1 MPDRA
6 MSITTPLGGDALL
19 FHTLEVSE
27 ELGRLAEYN
36 ITVLS
41 EKKDIDP
48 NDLLGKHVTVKLELP
63 KGDPRYFDAQ
73 VVRFALAGKRG
84 RYYRYA
90 IVARPWLWFLTR
102 TSDCRIFQAKK
113 APDILKEI
121 FNKYPD
127 VQVKWRLTGTY
138 GSREYCVQYRETDF
152 NFVSRLMEEE
162 GIYYYYEHS
171 KGKHV
176 VVFADSPGGHSA
188 SPQCGSLPYVDPDRA
203 VREDVDHVSTWSF
216 SREIQPGAYA
226 LDDYNFKTPSVDLLA
241 KRNDKL
247 PAGGSTG
254 EIYDYPGRYADAGE
268 GKHCVQVRLEELHAD
283 YELARGDTN
292 ARGLGAGELFKL
304 TGYPRT
310 EQNREYLVV
319 AASHHLEYSDYES
332 LDAGSPSSYDCSFTA
347 LSSKVA
353 FRPRRLTPKPVV
365 QGVQPALVV
374 GPSGDEIYTDDYGR
388 VKVHFYWDRHDKKNE
403 NSSCWVRVCH
413 PWAGKNWGMIHIPR
427 IGQEVIVDFL
437 EGDPDCPI
445 ITGRVYN
452 AEQMPPWALPGNMT
466 QSGILTRS
474 SKGGTA
480 ANANAIR
487 FEDKKGSEQLWTHA
501 EKNQDSEVEN
511 DETHWVGHDRSKT
524 VDHDET
530 SHIKH
535 DRTETVDHDE
545 TIHIKHD
552 RTETVDNNET
562 ITIGANRTITVGAS
576 ESASVALQ
584 RTHNVGVNETIN
596 VGAAQQVTIGAAQT
610 ITVGA
615 AQANTIGANQST
627 QVAGDRSIDVGGNQS
642 STIGGNLSMT
652 VSGDETR
659 AVSGGRT
666 TSVDKDDAL
675 NVTKNLSITAG
686 ESVTITTGDAS
697 ISMKKDGTI
706 TIKGKDITV
715 QGSGKINIKA
725 DSDITMKGSKILQN

>member
-1 MPDRA
+1 MPERA
-6 MSITTPLGGDALL
+6 MSITTPLSGDALL

-41 EKKDIDP
+41 DKRDIDP

-63 KGDPRYFDAQ
+63 KGGPRYFDAQ

-102 TSDCRIFQAKK
+102 TSDCRIFQGKK
-113 APDILKEI
+113 APDIIKEI

-138 GSREYCVQYRETDF
+138 ASREYCVQYRETDF
-152 NFVSRLMEEE
+152 NFVSRLMEED

-226 LDDYNFKTPSVDLLA
+226 LDDYNFKTPSVDLLE

-247 PAGGSTG
+247 PGGGSTG
-254 EIYDYPGRYADAGE
+254 EIYDYPGRYANAGE
-268 GKHCVQVRLEELHAD
+268 GKHYVQVRLEELHAD
-283 YELARGDTN
+283 YELAHGVTN

-304 TGYPRT
+304 TGYPRS

-319 AASHHLEYSDYES
+319 AASHHLEFSDYES
-332 LDAGSPSSYDCSFTA
+332 LDAGSPSRYDCSFTA

-353 FRPRRLTPKPVV
+353 FRPRRLTAKPVV

-437 EGDPDCPI
+437 EGDPDSPI

-487 FEDKKGSEQLWTHA
+487 FEDKKGSEQVWIHA

-511 DETHWVGHDRSKT
+511 DESHWVGHDRTKT

-530 SHIKH
+530 
-535 DRTETVDHDE
+535 T
-545 TIHIKHD
+545 HIKHD

-562 ITIGANRTITVGAS
+562 ITIGANRTITVGKN

-596 VGAAQQVTIGAAQT
+596 VGAAQQVNVGAAQT

-615 AQANTIGANQST
+615 AQATTVGAVQTVN
-627 QVAGDRSIDVGGNQS
+627 VAKSQTVSVGDNRSVSAGGNQTV
-642 STIGGNLSMT
+642 TIGKHASM
-652 VSGDETR
+652 VVGEDETR
-659 AVSGGRT
+659 TVGGKRAT
-666 TSVDKDDAL
+666 TVGKDEKL
-675 NVTKNLSITAG
+675 EVTNAIVINAGDSIM
-686 ESVTITTGDAS
+686 IKTGDAS
-697 ISMKKDGTI
+697 IVMKKDGTI
-706 TIKGKDITV
+706 QLKGKDITIE
-715 QGSGKINIKA
+715 GSGKINVKA
-725 DSDITMKGSKILQN
+725 DGDIVMKGSKISQN

>member
-1 MPDRA
+1 
-6 MSITTPLGGDALL
+6 
-19 FHTLEVSE
+19 
-27 ELGRLAEYN
+27 
-36 ITVLS
+36 
-41 EKKDIDP
+41 
-48 NDLLGKHVTVKLELP
+48 
-63 KGDPRYFDAQ
+63 
-73 VVRFALAGKRG
+73 
-84 RYYRYA
+84 
-90 IVARPWLWFLTR
+90 
-102 TSDCRIFQAKK
+102 
-113 APDILKEI
+113 
-121 FNKYPD
+121 
-127 VQVKWRLTGTY
+127 
-138 GSREYCVQYRETDF
+138 
-152 NFVSRLMEEE
+152 
-162 GIYYYYEHS
+162 
-171 KGKHV
+171 V
-176 VVFADSPGGHSA
+176 VVFADSRGGHSA
-188 SPQCGSLPYVDPDRA
+188 SKECGSLPYVDPDRA
-203 VREDVDHVSTWSF
+203 VREDQDHVSAWSF
-216 SREIQPGAYA
+216 SCEIQSSAYA
-226 LDDYNFKTPSVDLLA
+226 LDDYNFKTPSVNLLE

-247 PAGGSTG
+247 PNGGSTG
-254 EIYDYPGRYADAGE
+254 EIYDYPGRYANAGE
-268 GKHCVQVRLEELHAD
+268 GKHYVQVRLEELHAD
-283 YELARGDTN
+283 YQLAHGVTN
-292 ARGLGAGELFKL
+292 ARGLGTGELFKL
-304 TGYPRT
+304 TGYPRS

-347 LSSKVA
+347 LSSKVP

-374 GPSGDEIYTDDYGR
+374 GPSGDEIYTDEYGR

-413 PWAGKNWGMIHIPR
+413 PWAGKNWGIIHIPR
-427 IGQEVIVDFL
+427 IGQEVIIDFL

-466 QSGILTRS
+466 QSGIRTGS
-474 SKGGTA
+474 SKGDTA

-511 DETHWVGHDRSKT
+511 DETHWVGHDRTKT

-530 SHIKH
+530 
-535 DRTETVDHDE
+535 T
-545 TIHIKHD
+545 HIKHD

-562 ITIGANRTITVGAS
+562 ITIGANRKITVEKN
-576 ESASVALQ
+576 ESASVSLM
-584 RTHNVGVNETIN
+584 RTHNVGVNESIN
-596 VGAAQQVTIGAAQT
+596 VGAAQEITVGAAQT

-627 QVAGDRSIDVGGNQS
+627 KVGGDRSVDVGGNQTVTVAGDHS
-642 STIGGNLSMT
+642 GTVSGNLSMT
-652 VSGDETR
+652 VSKDETR
-659 AVSGGRT
+659 SVSGGRT

-706 TIKGKDITV
+706 TIKGKDITI
-715 QGSGKINIKA
+715 QGSGKINVKA

>member
-6 MSITTPLGGDALL
+6 MSITTPLGGDVLL
-19 FHTLEVSE
+19 FHTLDVTE
-27 ELGRLAEYN
+27 ELGRLAEYD

-41 EKKDIDP
+41 EKRDIDP

-63 KGDPRYFDAQ
+63 KGGPRYFDAQ

-84 RYYRYA
+84 RYYRYT

-102 TSDCRIFQAKK
+102 TSDCQIFQGKK
-113 APDILKEI
+113 APDIIREI

-127 VQVKWRLTGTY
+127 VQVKWKLSGTHA
-138 GSREYCVQYRETDF
+138 SREYCVQYRETDF

-176 VVFADSPGGHSA
+176 VVFANSPSSHSA
-188 SPQCGSLPYVDPDRA
+188 SQHCGSLPYVDPDRA
-203 VREDVDHVSTWSF
+203 VREDVDHVSAWSF
-216 SREIQPGAYA
+216 SREIQSSAYV
-226 LDDYNFKTPSVDLLA
+226 LDDYNFKTPSVDLLE

-247 PAGGSTG
+247 PNGGSTG
-254 EIYDYPGRYADAGE
+254 EIYDYPGRYSNGGE
-268 GKHCVQVRLEELHAD
+268 GKHYVQIRLEELPAD
-283 YELARGDTN
+283 YELAHGVTN

-304 TGYPRT
+304 TGYPRS

-347 LSSKVA
+347 LYGKVS

-388 VKVHFYWDRHDKKNE
+388 VKVHFYWDRHDKKNA

-480 ANANAIR
+480 ANANALR
-487 FEDKKGSEQLWTHA
+487 FEDKKGSEQLWIHA
-501 EKNQDSEVEN
+501 EKNQDIEVEN
-511 DETHWVGHDRSKT
+511 DETHWVGHDRTKKIDNDEKT
-524 VDHDET
+524 TV
-530 SHIKH
+530 KNN
-535 DRTETVDHDE
+535 RTEIVGH
-545 TIHIKHD
+545 
-552 RTETVDNNET
+552 NEQ
-562 ITIGANRTITVGAS
+562 ITIGVNQTIGVGGNRVITVSQAAA
-576 ESASVALQ
+576 ESVALAKALSIGLGYQ
-584 RTHNVGVNETIN
+584 VS
-596 VGAAQQVTIGAAQT
+596 VGAAMNETIGAAHLSE
-610 ITVGA
+610 VG
-615 AQANTIGANQST
+615 GYRYEK
-627 QVAGDRSIDVGGNQS
+627 VAGYKQ
-642 STIGGNLSMT
+642 
-652 VSGDETR
+652 
-659 AVSGGRT
+659 
-666 TSVDKDDAL
+666 TSVAK
-675 NVTKNLSITAG
+675 KI
-686 ESVTITTGDAS
+686 SVSSDEEIILKTGDS
-697 ISMKKDGTI
+697 QLSMKKDGTI
-706 TIKGKDITV
+706 EISGKDVTMKTAAGTVHIKNDGTIEISGTDTTMKTSAGTVHIDAGGIITIKGSMV
-715 QGSGKINIKA
+715 KIN
-725 DSDITMKGSKILQN
+725 T

>member
-6 MSITTPLGGDALL
+6 MSITTPLGGDVLL
-19 FHTLEVSE
+19 FHTLDVTE
-27 ELGRLAEYN
+27 ELGRLAEYD

-41 EKKDIDP
+41 EKRDIDP

-63 KGDPRYFDAQ
+63 KGGPRYFDAQ

-84 RYYRYA
+84 RYYRYT

-102 TSDCRIFQAKK
+102 SSDCRIFQGKK
-113 APDILKEI
+113 APDIIREI

-127 VQVKWRLTGTY
+127 VQVKWKLTGTHA
-138 GSREYCVQYRETDF
+138 SREYCVQYRETDF

-176 VVFADSPGGHSA
+176 VVFANSPSSHSA
-188 SPQCGSLPYVDPDRA
+188 SQHCESLPYVDPDRA
-203 VREDVDHVSTWSF
+203 VREDVDHVSAWSF
-216 SREIQPGAYA
+216 SREIQSSAYV
-226 LDDYNFKTPSVDLLA
+226 LDDYNFKTPSVDLLE

-247 PAGGSTG
+247 PNGGSTG
-254 EIYDYPGRYADAGE
+254 EIYDYPGRYSNGGE
-268 GKHCVQVRLEELHAD
+268 GKHYVQIRLEELHAD
-283 YELARGDTN
+283 YELAHGVTN

-304 TGYPRT
+304 TGYPRS

-347 LSSKVA
+347 LYGKVS

-388 VKVHFYWDRHDKKNE
+388 VKVHFYWDRHDKKNA

-480 ANANAIR
+480 ANANALR
-487 FEDKKGSEQLWTHA
+487 FEDKKGSEQLFIHA
-501 EKNQDSEVEN
+501 EKNQDIEVEN
-511 DETHWVGHDRSKT
+511 DETHWVGHDRTKT
-524 VDHDET
+524 IDHNET
-530 SHIKH
+530 TH
-535 DRTETVDHDE
+535 V
-545 TIHIKHD
+545 KHD
-552 RTETVDNNET
+552 RTETVDNNEK
-562 ITIGANRTITVGAS
+562 ITIVANRTELVGKNEDITIANNRSKSVGGS
-576 ESASVALQ
+576 ENVTVALQ
-584 RTHNVGVNETIN
+584 RTHAVGVNETIAI
-596 VGAAQQVTIGAAQT
+596 GAAQEVAVGAAQT

-615 AQANTIGANQST
+615 TQATTVGGSQS
-627 QVAGDRSIDVGGNQS
+627 VSVGSSRSVDVGGGAAM
-642 STIGGNLSMT
+642 TIAKK
-652 VSGDETR
+652 ETR
-659 AVSGGRT
+659 
-666 TSVDKDDAL
+666 SVGEERATDIAKDDNL
-675 NVTKNLSITAG
+675 NVGKNLVIEAGDSVSIK
-686 ESVTITTGDAS
+686 TGDAS
-697 ISMKKDGTI
+697 ITMKKDGTI
-706 TIKGKDITV
+706 IIKGKDVTV
-715 QGSGKINIKA
+715 DASGKISAKA
-725 DSDITMKGSKILQN
+725 SGDMILKGSKILGN

>member
-1 MPDRA
+1 MPERA
-6 MSITTPLGGDALL
+6 MSITTPLGGDVLL
-19 FHTLEVSE
+19 FHTLDVSE

-41 EKKDIDP
+41 EKRDIDP
-48 NDLLGKHVTVKLELP
+48 DDLLGKHVTVKLELP
-63 KGDPRYFDAQ
+63 KGGPRYFDAQ

-84 RYYRYA
+84 RYYRYS
-90 IVARPWLWFLTR
+90 IIARPWLWFLTR
-102 TSDCRIFQAKK
+102 TSDCRIFQGEK
-113 APDILKEI
+113 APDILKDI

-127 VQVKWRLTGTY
+127 VQVKWRLTGNY
-138 GSREYCVQYRETDF
+138 ASREYCVQYRETDF

-162 GIYYYYEHS
+162 GIYYYSEHS

-176 VVFADSPGGHSA
+176 LVFADSRGGHSA
-188 SPQCGSLPYVDPDRA
+188 SQQCGSLPYVDPDRA
-203 VREDVDHVSTWSF
+203 VREDQDHVSAWSF
-216 SREIQPGAYA
+216 TCEIQSSAYA
-226 LDDYNFKTPSVDLLA
+226 LDDYNFKTPSVSLLET
-241 KRNDKL
+241 RSDKL
-247 PAGGSTG
+247 PNGGSTG
-254 EIYDYPGRYADAGE
+254 EIYDYPGRYPNAGE
-268 GKHCVQVRLEELHAD
+268 GKHFVQIRLEELHAD
-283 YELARGDTN
+283 YELAHGVTN

-310 EQNREYLVV
+310 EQNQEYLVV
-319 AASHHLEYSDYES
+319 AASHHLQYSDYES
-332 LDAGSPSSYDCSFTA
+332 LDAGSPSTYDCSFTA
-347 LSSKVA
+347 LASKVP

-374 GPSGDEIYTDDYGR
+374 GPAGDEIYTDEYGR

-413 PWAGKNWGMIHIPR
+413 PWAGKNWGMIHLPR
-427 IGQEVIVDFL
+427 IGQEVIVDFV

-474 SKGGTA
+474 TKGGTA

-511 DETHWVGHDRSKT
+511 DETHWVGHDRTKT

-530 SHIKH
+530 
-535 DRTETVDHDE
+535 T
-545 TIHIKHD
+545 HIKHD

-562 ITIGANRTITVGAS
+562 ITIGANRTISVEKN
-576 ESASVALQ
+576 ESASVSLM
-584 RTHNVGVNETIN
+584 RTHSVGVNEAIT
-596 VGAAQQVTIGAAQT
+596 VGAAQEITVGAAQT

-615 AQANTIGANQST
+615 AQAISVGANQST
-627 QVAGDRSIDVGGNQS
+627 NVGGNQS
-642 STIGGNLSMT
+642 TSVSGNRSISVSGDQSVSVSGNDSMS
-652 VSGDETR
+652 VSGDEAR
-659 AVSGGRT
+659 EVAGGRA
-666 TSVDKDDAL
+666 TSVGKDDAL
-675 NVTKNLSITAG
+675 KVTKNWVVDAG
-686 ESVTITTGDAS
+686 DSVTLKTGDAS
-697 ISMKKDGTI
+697 ITMKKDGTI
-706 TIKGKDITV
+706 EIKGKDITV
-715 QGSGKINIKA
+715 QGSGKITVKA
-725 DSDITMKGSKILQN
+725 DGDIAMKGSKITQN

>member
-6 MSITTPLGGDALL
+6 MSITTPLGGDVLL
-19 FHTLEVSE
+19 FHTLDVTE

-36 ITVLS
+36 ISVLS
-41 EKKDIDP
+41 DKRDIDP
-48 NDLLGKHVTVKLELP
+48 GDLLGKHVTVKLELP
-63 KGDPRYFDAQ
+63 KGGPRYFDAQ

-84 RYYRYA
+84 RYYRYN

-102 TSDCRIFQAKK
+102 TSDCRIFQGKT
-113 APDILKEI
+113 APDIIKEI

-138 GSREYCVQYRETDF
+138 SSREYCVQYRETDF

-176 VVFADSPGGHSA
+176 VVLADSPGGHSA

-203 VREDVDHVSTWSF
+203 VREDVDHVSAWSF
-216 SREIQPGAYA
+216 SREIQSGAYA
-226 LDDYNFKTPSVDLLA
+226 LDDYNFKTPSVDLLE

-247 PAGGSTG
+247 PNGGSTG
-254 EIYDYPGRYADAGE
+254 EIYDYPGRYTNAGE
-268 GKHCVQVRLEELHAD
+268 GKHYVQVRLEELHAD
-283 YELARGDTN
+283 YELAHGVTN
-292 ARGLGAGELFKL
+292 ARGLGTGELFKL
-304 TGYPRT
+304 TGYPRS

-319 AASHHLEYSDYES
+319 AAGHHLEFSDYES
-332 LDAGSPSSYDCSFTA
+332 LDAGRPSRYDCSFTA

-353 FRPRRLTPKPVV
+353 FRPRRVTAKPVV
-365 QGVQPALVV
+365 QGVQSALVV

-487 FEDKKGSEQLWTHA
+487 FEDKKGSEQVWIHA
-501 EKNQDSEVEN
+501 EKNQDIEVEN
-511 DETHWVGHDRSKT
+511 DESHWVGHDRSKT

-530 SHIKH
+530 THIKH
-535 DRTETVDHDE
+535 DRN
-545 TIHIKHD
+545 
-552 RTETVDNNET
+552 ETVDNNET
-562 ITIGANRTITVGAS
+562 IAILANRRITVGKN

-596 VGAAQQVTIGAAQT
+596 VGAAQEV
-610 ITVGA
+610 TVGA
-615 AQANTIGANQST
+615 AQAITVGGAQLVSVGANQSIN
-627 QVAGDRSIDVGGNQS
+627 VGKNRSVTAGGNQS
-642 STIGGNLSMT
+642 VAVGKNATMT
-652 VSGDETR
+652 VGADEDLTITGN
-659 AVSGGRT
+659 SKT
-666 TSVDKDDAL
+666 TVGKDATL
-675 NVTKNLSITAG
+675 AFGKNLMINAG
-686 ESVTITTGDAS
+686 DSVTIKTGDAS
-697 ISMKKDGTI
+697 ITMKKDGTI
-706 TIKGKDITV
+706 GIKGKDITIE
-715 QGSGKINIKA
+715 GSGKITVKA
-725 DSDITMKGSKILQN
+725 DGDVTMKGSKITQN

>member
-1 MPDRA
+1 
-6 MSITTPLGGDALL
+6 
-19 FHTLEVSE
+19 
-27 ELGRLAEYN
+27 
-36 ITVLS
+36 
-41 EKKDIDP
+41 
-48 NDLLGKHVTVKLELP
+48 
-63 KGDPRYFDAQ
+63 
-73 VVRFALAGKRG
+73 
-84 RYYRYA
+84 
-90 IVARPWLWFLTR
+90 
-102 TSDCRIFQAKK
+102 
-113 APDILKEI
+113 
-121 FNKYPD
+121 
-127 VQVKWRLTGTY
+127 
-138 GSREYCVQYRETDF
+138 
-152 NFVSRLMEEE
+152 
-162 GIYYYYEHS
+162 
-171 KGKHV
+171 
-176 VVFADSPGGHSA
+176 
-188 SPQCGSLPYVDPDRA
+188 

-268 GKHCVQVRLEELHAD
+268 GKHYVQVRLEELHAD

-511 DETHWVGHDRSKT
+511 DESHWVGHDRTKT

-530 SHIKH
+530 
-535 DRTETVDHDE
+535 T
-545 TIHIKHD
+545 HIKHD

-562 ITIGANRTITVGAS
+562 ITIGANRTITVGKN

-596 VGAAQQVTIGAAQT
+596 VGAAQQNTIGAAQT
-610 ITVGA
+610 NTIGA
-615 AQANTIGANQST
+615 AQANIIGANQST
-627 QVAGDRSIDVGGNQS
+627 KVGGDRSIDVGGNQTATVAGDHS
-642 STIGGNLSMT
+642 GTISGNLSMT

-706 TIKGKDITV
+706 TIKGKDIMV
-715 QGSGKINIKA
+715 QGSGKIEVKA
-725 DSDITMKGSKILQN
+725 SSDVVIKGSKVGVN

>member
-6 MSITTPLGGDALL
+6 MSITTPLGGDVLL
-19 FHTLEVSE
+19 FHTLDVHE

-41 EKKDIDP
+41 DKKDIDP

-63 KGDPRYFDAQ
+63 KGGPRYFDAQ

-84 RYYRYA
+84 RYYRYT

-102 TSDCRIFQAKK
+102 TSDCRIFQGKK

-127 VQVKWRLTGTY
+127 VQAKWKLTGTHA
-138 GSREYCVQYRETDF
+138 SREYCVQYRETDF

-188 SPQCGSLPYVDPDRA
+188 SPKCGSLPYVDPDRA
-203 VREDVDHVSTWSF
+203 VREDVDHVSAWSF
-216 SREIQPGAYA
+216 SREIQSGAYV
-226 LDDYNFKTPSVDLLA
+226 LDDYNFKTPSVDLLE

-247 PAGGSTG
+247 PNGGSTG
-254 EIYDYPGRYADAGE
+254 EIYDYPGRYTNAGE
-268 GKHCVQVRLEELHAD
+268 GKHYAQIRLEELHAD
-283 YELARGDTN
+283 YELAHAVTN
-292 ARGLGAGELFKL
+292 ARGLGVGELFKL
-304 TGYPRT
+304 TGYPRG
-310 EQNREYLVV
+310 EQNREYLVT

-374 GPSGDEIYTDDYGR
+374 GPSGDEIYTDEYGR

-452 AEQMPPWALPGNMT
+452 AEQMPPWALPANMT

-480 ANANAIR
+480 ANANSIR
-487 FEDKKGSEQLWTHA
+487 FEDKKGSEQVWIHA
-501 EKNQDSEVEN
+501 EKNQDIEVEH
-511 DETHWVGHDRSKT
+511 DETHFVGHDRRKT
-524 VDHDET
+524 IDHDET
-530 SHIKH
+530 TH
-535 DRTETVDHDE
+535 V
-545 TIHIKHD
+545 KHD

-562 ITIGANRTITVGAS
+562 ISIGVDRTENVGSNESITIGKNRTESVGKNEDVSITEMQSLSVGKDQSLTVGRDRTADIS
-576 ESASVALQ
+576 NNEAITIGKNQTLSVAEN
-584 RTHNVGVNETIN
+584 R
-596 VGAAQQVTIGAAQT
+596 VT
-610 ITVGA
+610 
-615 AQANTIGANQST
+615 
-627 QVAGDRSIDVGGNQS
+627 SI
-642 STIGGNLSMT
+642 
-652 VSGDETR
+652 
-659 AVSGGRT
+659 
-666 TSVDKDDAL
+666 DKDD
-675 NVTKNLSITAG
+675 KLSVGKKLLIDAG
-686 ESVTITTGDAS
+686 DEIVLQTGSATIT
-697 ISMKKDGTI
+697 MKKDGTI
-706 TIKGKDITV
+706 TIKGKDITLD
-715 QGSGKINIKA
+715 GSGNINIKA
-725 DSDITMKGSKILQN
+725 SSNVTVKGSKISQN